1 MPPAEIPKELL
12 ELLGKLSKTKLA
24 HVASVVTGL
33 LGEMNSQRK
42 EDSDVVSE
50 IFLEE
55 FGVQLLAY
63 HGTSARPLTK
73 ELFERAVEK
82 VMKLAGRK
90 AERAPAG
97 NPGHDITIDG
107 VKYSLKTQADAA
119 IKSDTIWISKF
130 MELGKGQWSDK
141 PEQLEGLRKQFL
153 DHLKN
158 YERILSLRAFK
169 TVDKA
174 GTSWHYEL
182 VEIPKALFLE
192 AAGGKLEMMLE
203 SKQDPKPGYCTI
215 QDKEGHVKFKLY
227 FDGGGERKLQIKD
240 IRKNLCVVHAEWEFV
255 PPQ

>member
-1 MPPAEIPKELL
+1 MAPAEVPKELL
-12 ELLGKLSKTKLA
+12 ELLAKLSIAKLA
-24 HVASVVTGL
+24 HRASVVTGL
-33 LGEMNSQRK
+33 LGEMTEKRK
-42 EDSDVVSE
+42 KDSDVVSE
-50 IFLEE
+50 VFLEE

-82 VMKLAGRK
+82 VMKLVGRK
-90 AERAPAG
+90 AERAPSG

-107 VKYSLKTQADAA
+107 VKYSLKTQADVA

-130 MELGKGQWSDK
+130 MELGKGQWSDQ
-141 PEQLEGLRKQFL
+141 PEQLRGLRKQFL

-169 TVDKA
+169 KVEQGKTY
-174 GTSWHYEL
+174 WHYEL
-182 VEIPKALFLE
+182 VEIPKALLLE
-192 AAGGKLEMMLE
+192 AAGGKLEMMQQ
-203 SKQDPKPGYCTI
+203 STQDPKPGYCTVEDSRG
-215 QDKEGHVKFKLY
+215 QVKFRLY

-240 IRKNLCVVHAEWEFV
+240 IRKNLCVVHAEWDFV